1 MLPTP
6 DTRGDL
12 FSTNFSKNCQEILIS
27 PMRAEYST
35 CLIVPGLNTVIPFG
49 ECYKLWA
56 SRAEFKVLIAI
67 FMNILESFGM

>member
-1 MLPTP
+1 VLPTP
-6 DTRGDL
+6 DSRGDL
-12 FSTNFSKNCQEILIS
+12 FSKNFSKNYQVIFIC

-35 CLIVPGLNTVIPFG
+35 CLIVLGLNTVITFG
-49 ECYKLWA
+49 ECYKLGA